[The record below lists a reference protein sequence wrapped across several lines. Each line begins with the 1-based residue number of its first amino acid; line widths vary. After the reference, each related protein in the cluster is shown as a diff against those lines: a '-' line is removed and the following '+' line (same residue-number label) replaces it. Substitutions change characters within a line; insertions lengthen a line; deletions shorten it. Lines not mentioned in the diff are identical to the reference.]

1 MSDFR
6 IKTYVLGGV
15 STNCYLVFREGE
27 KTAVI
32 IDPADNADYLK
43 NKCREFGVEP
53 EAVLL
58 THAHFD
64 HIMGIDKVIDR
75 YGEMPVYV
83 EESDLEL
90 LHTPS
95 MNESTVYTNG
105 YSYPGGDV
113 IHDGDVLHLI
123 GEDFRVIH
131 TPGHTQGGVCY
142 YVEKEGVLFSG
153 DTLFCCSV
161 GRSDF
166 ATSSTSAL
174 IRSIKEKLFLL
185 PDETKVFPGHMG
197 ATTIGNEKVNNP
209 YV

>member
-1 MSDFR
+1 MQIERF
-6 IKTYVLGGV
+6 IVGMVG
-15 STNCYLVFREGE
+15 TNCYVVSNEETSECFLVDPGAYSDKVIAYIREHE
-27 KTAVI
+27 
-32 IDPADNADYLK
+32 LK
-43 NKCREFGVEP
+43 P
-53 EAVLL
+53 QAILL
-58 THAHFD
+58 THGHFD

-75 YGEMPVYV
+75 YGKMPVYV

-105 YSYPGGDV
+105 YSYPGGEV

>member
-1 MSDFR
+1 MADLKVR
-6 IKTYVLGGV
+6 HLVVGAV
-15 STNCYLVFREGE
+15 ATNCYIAENK
-27 KTAVI
+27 KTKEALI
-32 IDPADNADYLK
+32 IDPGDNAARIVQIIKED
-43 NKCREFGVEP
+43 GVVP
-53 EAVLL
+53 VAVLL
-58 THAHFD
+58 THGHFD
-64 HIMGIDKVIDR
+64 HAMAAQEVAEQYGIKIYAHETEKETLETPQINLSGMIGRTLTFHADC
-75 YGEMPVYV
+75 YV
-83 EESDLEL
+83 K
-90 LHTPS
+90 
-95 MNESTVYTNG
+95 
-105 YSYPGGDV
+105 
-113 IHDGDVLHLI
+113 DGDILNLAGFEIRVL
-123 GEDFRVIH
+123 H

-185 PDETKVFPGHMG
+185 SDETKVFPGHMG